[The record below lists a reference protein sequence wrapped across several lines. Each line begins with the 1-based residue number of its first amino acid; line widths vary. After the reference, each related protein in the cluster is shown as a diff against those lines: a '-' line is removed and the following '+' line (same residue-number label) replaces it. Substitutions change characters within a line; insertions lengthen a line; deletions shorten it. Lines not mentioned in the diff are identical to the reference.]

1 MFTSGESRNG
11 SVVAE
16 ILRKLDLAVSWAG
29 RAVEVHLSRRWP
41 VLAAIGV
48 AGLVIA
54 GMAVAYAGASLA
66 LSDDIDLEQLR
77 GAVDESLLD
86 EEGAGLEGAS
96 ADVDLLR
103 DRSTMPLRLIR
114 WAGRM
119 GPSIA
124 WLPIASTES
133 MGLAAQAGRVDSDL
147 DAASSLLEWA
157 AKFTATFEQA
167 ESAMVRS
174 GDRARIA
181 ELRSSLE
188 EIGTGFED
196 GRTGL
201 SDQGR
206 SAGYAL
212 MTSVPPFSGMF
223 DDLETAEVSLV
234 RVTQAGESASRL
246 VAALLDLAEASQP
259 LLTQFSGDAGAEGNG
274 AEPIYVALT
283 DFRQTAIDAR
293 SSAADV
299 IDAISELGGSGA
311 FSEKL
316 EALDRLM
323 DAAVI
328 IGEAGVLG
336 FEALR
341 PAYEIISQSESGIL
355 DGEGVLPE
363 ALATLRDRT
372 EEIDDVIAR
381 LAEAE
386 ETLRD
391 LVADGS
397 ILSGSTGLPGM
408 LDYVA
413 EVRSGLEL
421 VNGIAPVADELLG
434 HSDPRKYL
442 MLGQSA
448 DELRGT
454 GGFVSGIWTMTV
466 QDGSLDG
473 VSYYDVVRV
482 DDWDRLVLYPAA
494 PPGLEEH
501 MNAWVWLL
509 RDVSWD
515 PDFRATAQSAS
526 AMFKIGQNQDVDGV
540 LAINQ
545 WALLGLVQAVGGITP
560 PEGGEPIT
568 ANNLIT
574 VLERGTDLHGR
585 AYMDLVLQGLI
596 DEFAS
601 QSTLPGLVRLA
612 SAVLRALESKDLVF
626 YFENSDAQNAVEDL
640 GWAGAV
646 EPTAGDYLYVVDS
659 NVGWSKVDRNIER
672 EISYVVDLSRV
683 ERPRATLNVGYTNHS
698 GPDSPPCEPQWLNR
712 GADYSQLVNA
722 CYWDFV
728 RVYMSEGSRILSQSE
743 LPLPELSVSVEIGK
757 GVPGQETGAIS
768 ALHDKAVFS
777 GLLIVPAGSSR
788 EVSLVY
794 DLPGR
799 VVKQDGNSVG
809 YELLLQKQPGVR
821 DRNVSIHLI
830 PPDGYSVSASSVPY
844 ALLGDGRVRL
854 NRRLNSD
861 ESIRVSFAK
870 DRAQGG

>member
-1 MFTSGESRNG
+1 MFKSGASQNG
-11 SVVAE
+11 SVVSE
-16 ILRKLDLAVSWAG
+16 ILRKLDLMASWAG
-29 RAVEVHLSRRWP
+29 RAIEVHLSRHWP
-41 VLAAIGV
+41 VLASIGV
-48 AGLVIA
+48 AGLAI
-54 GMAVAYAGASLA
+54 GGIAVAYAGASLA

-77 GAVDESLLD
+77 EVVDESLLD
-86 EEGAGLEGAS
+86 EEGAGLERAS
-96 ADVDLLR
+96 ADVGLLR
-103 DRSTMPLRLIR
+103 DRSKMPLRLIR
-114 WAGRM
+114 WVGRM
-119 GPSIA
+119 GSSIA
-124 WLPIASTES
+124 WLPIVSTES
-133 MGLAAQAGRVDSDL
+133 SGLAAQAGRIDSDL
-147 DAASSLLEWA
+147 DAASSLLDWA
-157 AKFTATFEQA
+157 AKFAATFEEA
-167 ESAMVRS
+167 ESAIVRP
-174 GDRARIA
+174 GDQARIA
-181 ELRSSLE
+181 AIRSSLE
-188 EIGTGFED
+188 EIGIGFEE
-196 GRTGL
+196 GQTGL

-212 MTSVPPFSGMF
+212 ATRAPPFSGMF
-223 DDLETAEVSLV
+223 DDLEGAEVSLV
-234 RVTQAGESASRL
+234 RATQAGEGASRL

-259 LLTQFSGDAGAEGNG
+259 LLAQFSGGAGGDG
-274 AEPIYVALT
+274 ADSIYVALT

-293 SSAADV
+293 SRAADV
-299 IDAISELGGSGA
+299 VDAISELGGSGA

-341 PAYEIISQSESGIL
+341 PAYEIISQSEGGIL

-363 ALATLRDRT
+363 ALATLRGRT
-372 EEIDDVIAR
+372 ADIDDVIAR

-391 LVADGS
+391 LVVGGA
-397 ILSGSTGLPGM
+397 IPSGSTGLPGM

-434 HSDPRKYL
+434 HGDPRKYL

-515 PDFRATAQSAS
+515 PDFRSTAQSAS

-540 LAINQ
+540 VAINQ

-560 PEGGEPIT
+560 PEGGEPIS

-574 VLERGTDLHGR
+574 VLERGTDLYGR

-601 QSTLPGLVRLA
+601 QSSLPGLVRLA
-612 SAVLRALESKDLVF
+612 SAVLRALESRDLVF
-626 YFENSDAQNAVEDL
+626 YFEDTDTQNAVEDL
-640 GWAGAV
+640 GWAGV
-646 EPTAGDYLYVVDS
+646 IDPTAGDYLYVVDS

-672 EISYVVDLSRV
+672 EISYAVDLSKV

-712 GADYSQLVNA
+712 GTDYSQLVNA

-743 LPLPELSVSVEIGK
+743 LSLPELSVSVEIGK

-768 ALHDKAVFS
+768 AFHDKAVFS

-794 DLPGR
+794 DLPDR
-799 VVKQDGNSVG
+799 VVKVDGDSVE

-821 DRNVSIHLI
+821 NRNVSIDLI
-830 PPDGYSVSASSVPY
+830 PPDGYVVSASSIPY
-844 ALLGDGRVRL
+844 AVQDDGRVQL
-854 NRRLNSD
+854 NRDMRRD
-861 ESIRVSFAK
+861 ESIRVSFIK
-870 DRAQGG
+870 DQAQGG